1 MSLLMNA
8 QTPRPGGFPSTH
20 WSSIFAAS
28 SQDTEAG
35 LKALGKLLSRYQP
48 ALTSYLEKKFFYN
61 PEEAKDILHDFI
73 LNNVLKKDLISKIK
87 PMKGYQFRRFLLCS
101 LHTFTVS
108 DYRRKTALKRK
119 PRNGLTSLDEI
130 ADTDATLS
138 VPPQSEEFDIAW
150 AKTVISE
157 ALRRMHEDC
166 KASSRLDIWGVFEN
180 RLLRPLLEGKELQ
193 PYEQLVQEFG
203 FKSPAQAH
211 NVLVTAKRAFARCLE
226 QVVGE
231 YAAEPSAV
239 QQEIR
244 ELQLILCHA
253 K

>member
-1 MSLLMNA
+1 MNA

-20 WSSIFAAS
+20 WSSILAAGTH
-28 SQDTEAG
+28 DTEDG
-35 LKALGKLLSRYQP
+35 LKALGKLLSRYEP
-48 ALTSYLEKKFFYN
+48 ALTGYLEKKFFYN
-61 PEEAKDILHDFI
+61 PEEAKDIFQEFI
-73 LNNVLKKDLISKIK
+73 LQNVLKRELISKIR

-130 ADTDATLS
+130 ADTDASLS
-138 VPPQSEEFDIAW
+138 VAPQSEEFDVAW

-166 KASSRLDIWGVFEN
+166 KANNRLDIWGVFEN
-180 RLLRPLLEGKELQ
+180 RLLRPLLEGQELQ
-193 PYEQLVQEFG
+193 SYEDLVREFG

-226 QVVGE
+226 QIVGE
-231 YAAEPSAV
+231 YAVEPNAV